1 MYLINFYE
9 DIAAECQYFMFLIFE
24 YELLFCKIFKYMN
37 KYESIFYLKGPKLL
51 NDIITYSNNDQY
63 KIDVNNI
70 ISNDSLFINKTER
83 LNKNSYKDFDYI
95 EEKKAKNKQKKKVRT
110 KIHVD
115 KNVSDIQDGLEFNDL
130 NRGTFV
136 RNIKNVKQKKIH
148 KDTVYN
154 TLDINQPDLVASKS
168 IYLNDLLTVQE
179 LSVKLSV
186 STTDIIKWLFLQ
198 GISVTLNQSLDLSI
212 STLVAE
218 HYSFNILKKQ
228 LSKKKK
234 INKKVKESSGR
245 LRSPV
250 ITLLGHVDHG
260 KTSLLKAIKKD
271 NIFIKEAGNITQSI
285 GSYELCVESL
295 GSRYKL
301 IFLDTPGHEAFI
313 SMRERGADITDIV
326 VLVIAADDGLKPQT
340 IEAIRHIKNRNL
352 PFIVAINKVDK
363 FEADVSKVKKQL
375 REYDIFEKNSQG
387 DDTIIEVS
395 SLSGYNID
403 LLLDAL
409 IHLSNHFAWKSN
421 PDKVAEGTILEASL
435 NKQKGP
441 IAQLLVQDGTLY
453 LGDIIVAGNI
463 YGKVKA
469 LRNSLKK
476 DIQKSESVSLVD
488 VLCFTKVPM
497 AGLPFIV
504 CRTEKNAKNLINQQ
518 IDRDHT
524 TSILNNRISLDE
536 VQKKGLK
543 KIVKRVNLIIKTNT
557 KGSID
562 AIMHMLSNIPQDKV
576 QINLLTVA
584 CGEVSMK
591 DVELAITSKS
601 FILAFGLKIPLNI
614 SQYLENKSIF
624 IAEFYVIYDLVDYVK
639 KHMLKFVDVEYTKN
653 ILGQAIVKNLFNI
666 NKGIV
671 AGCFVQSG
679 KLKKQAQFELKRS
692 RDIIYSGKIDSLKRG
707 KQDVEEVYSGN
718 ECGVLCQDYIKW
730 EVDNIIE
737 CYDLQPLEK
746 TL

>member
-130 NRGTFV
+130 NRGTFA
-136 RNIKNVKQKKIH
+136 RNIKNIKQKKSH
-148 KDTVYN
+148 KETVRN
-154 TLDINQPDLVASKS
+154 TLEINQQDLVASKS

-179 LSVKLSV
+179 LSVKLSI
-186 STTDIIKWLFLQ
+186 STTEIIKWLFLQ

-218 HYSFNILKKQ
+218 HYSFTILKKQ
-228 LSKKKK
+228 VTKKKQF
-234 INKKVKESSGR
+234 NKKLKESSGR

-285 GSYELCVESL
+285 GSYELFVDSL

-301 IFLDTPGHEAFI
+301 IFLDTPGHEAFV

-340 IEAIRHIKNRNL
+340 IEAIRHIRNRNL
-352 PFIVAINKVDK
+352 PFIVAINKIDK

-375 REYDIFEKNSQG
+375 LDYDIVEKNKQG
-387 DDTIIEVS
+387 INIIIEVS

-403 LLLDAL
+403 VLLEAL
-409 IHLSNHFAWKSN
+409 IHLSKYYAWKSDPN
-421 PDKVAEGTILEASL
+421 KVAEGTILEASL

-469 LRNSLKK
+469 LRNSLKQY
-476 DIQKSESVSLVD
+476 IQRSESVSLVD

-504 CRTEKNAKNLINQQ
+504 CKTEKEAKNLINQQ
-518 IDRDHT
+518 VDRNNT

-536 VQKKGLK
+536 FQKKGLK

-562 AIMHMLSNIPQDKV
+562 AVMHMLSSIPQDKV

-591 DVELAITSKS
+591 DVELAITSNS
-601 FILAFGLKIPLNI
+601 LILVFGLKIPPSV
-614 SQYLENKSIF
+614 SQYLENKSVF
-624 IAEFYVIYDLVDYVK
+624 ISEFYVIYDLIDYVK

-666 NKGIV
+666 NKGVV

-679 KLKKQAQFELKRS
+679 KLKKHSKFELKRS
-692 RDIIYSGKIDSLKRG
+692 KEIIYSGKIDSLKRV

-718 ECGVLCQDYIKW
+718 ECGVLCEDYIEW

>member
-1 MYLINFYE
+1 
-9 DIAAECQYFMFLIFE
+9 MFLSCE
-24 YELLFCKIFKYMN
+24 YELLFCNTFKYMN
-37 KYESIFYLKGPKLL
+37 RYESIFYLKGPKLL
-51 NDIITYSNNDQY
+51 NDIITYSDNDQY

-70 ISNDSLFINKTER
+70 INNDSLFVNKTEK
-83 LNKNSYKDFDYI
+83 LKKNSYKDFDYI

-115 KNVSDIQDGLEFNDL
+115 KNISDIQDGLEFNDL
-130 NRGTFV
+130 KRGTFI
-136 RNIKNVKQKKIH
+136 RNIKNVKQKKSH
-148 KDTVYN
+148 KE
-154 TLDINQPDLVASKS
+154 TLRSTFNINQQDSLASKS

-179 LSVKLSV
+179 LSVKLGV

-198 GISVTLNQSLDLSI
+198 GISVTLNQSLDLSV

-228 LSKKKK
+228 VSKKKK
-234 INKKVKESSGR
+234 INKKLKESSGR

-271 NIFIKEAGNITQSI
+271 SIFITEAGNITQSI
-285 GSYELCVESL
+285 GSYELFVESL
-295 GSRYKL
+295 GSRHKL
-301 IFLDTPGHEAFI
+301 IFLDTPGHEAFV

-340 IEAIRHIKNRNL
+340 IEAIRHIQNRNL

-363 FEADVSKVKKQL
+363 LQADVSNVKKQL
-375 REYDIFEKNSQG
+375 QEYDIFEKNKQG
-387 DDTIIEVS
+387 GNIIIEVS

-403 LLLDAL
+403 VLLDTL
-409 IHLSNHFAWKSN
+409 INLSKYYEWKSDPN
-421 PDKVAEGTILEASL
+421 RIAEGVILEASL

-453 LGDIIVAGNI
+453 LGDIIVAGNL

-469 LRNSLKK
+469 LRNSIRQ

-504 CRTEKNAKNLINQQ
+504 CQTEKEAKNLINQR
-518 IDRDHT
+518 IDHDNT
-524 TSILNNRISLDE
+524 LSVFNNRISLDE

-562 AIMHMLSNIPQDKV
+562 AIMHMLSSISQDKV

-591 DVELAITSKS
+591 DVELAITSNS
-601 FILAFGLKIPLNI
+601 LILAFGLKIPLSI
-614 SQYLENKSIF
+614 SQYVENKPIF
-624 IAEFYVIYDLVDYVK
+624 ISEFYVIYDLIDYVK
-639 KHMLKFVDVEYTKN
+639 KYMLKFVDVEYSKN
-653 ILGQAIVKNLFNI
+653 ILGQAIIRNLFNI
-666 NKGIV
+666 NKGVV

-679 KLKKQAQFELKRS
+679 KLKKHAKFELKRS
-692 RDIIYSGKIDSLKRG
+692 REIIYSGKIDSLKRV
-707 KQDVEEVYSGN
+707 KQDVEEVYTGN
-718 ECGVLCQDYIKW
+718 ECGVLCKDYIKW

>member
-1 MYLINFYE
+1 
-9 DIAAECQYFMFLIFE
+9 
-24 YELLFCKIFKYMN
+24 MN
-37 KYESIFYLKGPKLL
+37 RYESIFYLKEPKLL
-51 NDIITYSNNDQY
+51 NDIITYRDNDQY

-70 ISNDSLFINKTER
+70 INNDSLFVNKTEK
-83 LNKNSYKDFDYI
+83 LNKNSYKDFHYI

-130 NRGTFV
+130 KRGTFV
-136 RNIKNVKQKKIH
+136 RNIKNIKQKKSH
-148 KDTVYN
+148 KETLRSTFDTPQQDS
-154 TLDINQPDLVASKS
+154 LASKN

-198 GISVTLNQSLDLSI
+198 GISVTLNQCLDLSV

-228 LSKKKK
+228 VSKKKK
-234 INKKVKESSGR
+234 FDKKLKESSGR

-271 NIFIKEAGNITQSI
+271 NIFITEAGNITQSI
-285 GSYELCVESL
+285 GSYELFVESL
-295 GSRYKL
+295 GSRHKL
-301 IFLDTPGHEAFI
+301 IFLDTPGHEAFV

-340 IEAIRHIKNRNL
+340 IEAIRHIQNRNL
-352 PFIVAINKVDK
+352 PFIVAINKIDK
-363 FEADVSKVKKQL
+363 FEADVSKVRKQL
-375 REYDIFEKNSQG
+375 QDYDIFEKNNQG
-387 DDTIIEVS
+387 IDIIIEVS

-403 LLLDAL
+403 LLLNTL
-409 IHLSNHFAWKSN
+409 INLSKYYAWKSDPN
-421 PDKVAEGTILEASL
+421 RIAEGIILEASL

-453 LGDIIVAGNI
+453 LGDIIVAGNL
-463 YGKVKA
+463 YGRIKA
-469 LRNSLKK
+469 LRNSLRQ
-476 DIQKSESVSLVD
+476 DVQKLESVSLVD

-504 CRTEKNAKNLINQQ
+504 CKTEKEAKNLINQR
-518 IDRDHT
+518 IHRDNT
-524 TSILNNRISLDE
+524 LSILNNRISLDE

-562 AIMHMLSNIPQDKV
+562 AVLHMLSSIPQDKV

-591 DVELAITSKS
+591 DVELAITSNS
-601 FILAFGLKIPLNI
+601 LILAFGLKIPLSI
-614 SQYLENKSIF
+614 SQYLENKPVLIS
-624 IAEFYVIYDLVDYVK
+624 EFYVIYDLVDYVK
-639 KHMLKFVDVEYTKN
+639 KYMLKFVDVEYTKN
-653 ILGQAIVKNLFNI
+653 ILGQAIIRNLFNI
-666 NKGIV
+666 NKGVV

-679 KLKKQAQFELKRS
+679 KLKKHAKFELKRS
-692 RDIIYSGKIDSLKRG
+692 REIIYSGKIDSLKRI
-707 KQDVEEVYSGN
+707 KQDVEEVYTGN
-718 ECGVLCQDYIKW
+718 ECGVLCKDYIEW